1 MSFVEKNKTWI
12 LPVLGLGAGA
22 VVWFNIR
29 TFNPPAPSGQTAPS
43 TMAAAPAPPPAP
55 EAPPAAGAGAA
66 LWDDLSPVT
75 FVPAELGVRA
85 TLEQQALT
93 RLGPGAFADPAAPLV
108 TRPGAAE
115 SPRNPQQSSHF
126 KGGAPAFAPPP
137 DFLIEGPGGTQAWF
151 DGHGYRT
158 GQPLRGHPFTVQG
171 IQIQPSPGVTL
182 HGATGS
188 TSRSTR
194 HAPAQEAP

>member
-29 TFNPPAPSGQTAPS
+29 TFNPPVPSAQTAPS
-43 TMAAAPAPPPAP
+43 TVAATPATPPAP
-55 EAPPAAGAGAA
+55 EVPPPSGAGDA
-66 LWDDLSPVT
+66 LWDDLSPVA
-75 FVPAELGVRA
+75 FVPAELGVQA
-85 TLEQQALT
+85 ALEQRALV
-93 RLGPGAFADPAAPLV
+93 RLGPEALADPAAPLI
-108 TRPGAAE
+108 TRPGAAD
-115 SPRNPQQSSHF
+115 SPRNPQKASRA
-126 KGGAPAFAPPP
+126 KEGAPAFAPPP

-158 GQPLRGHPFTVQG
+158 GQPLKGHPFTVQG
-171 IQIQPSPGVTL
+171 IQIQPTPGVTL
-182 HGATGS
+182 QGATGS